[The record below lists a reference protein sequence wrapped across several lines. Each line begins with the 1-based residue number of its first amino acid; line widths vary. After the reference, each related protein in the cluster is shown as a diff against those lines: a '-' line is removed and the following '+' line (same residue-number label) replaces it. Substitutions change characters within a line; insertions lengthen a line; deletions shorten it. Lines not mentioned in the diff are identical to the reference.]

1 MRIAFLG
8 TGVMGASMAGH
19 LIDAGHELTIHT
31 RTRARA
37 EGLLSRGASWAD
49 TPAACAD
56 AQDVVISIVGLPSDV
71 ESVYL
76 GPEGVLAAGKP
87 PSLLIDMT
95 TSTPSLARRIHQEAS
110 QRGVSSIDAP
120 VSGGDVGARNGTL
133 SIMVGG
139 DHDAI
144 VTAMPLLEA
153 MGRSIV
159 HQGEAGAGQHTK
171 MVNQILIASM
181 MVGASEGLL
190 YAERAGLDGA
200 KVIESV
206 GGGAAGSWTI
216 NTLGPRMLQ
225 RDFEPGFYVEH
236 FLKDL
241 SIALQEAQEMGLELP
256 GLAQAHALYARLEAD
271 GLGRK
276 GTQVLLTLLERLNG
290 GQSSSQPG

>member
-1 MRIAFLG
+1 
-8 TGVMGASMAGH
+8 
-19 LIDAGHELTIHT
+19 
-31 RTRARA
+31 
-37 EGLLSRGASWAD
+37 
-49 TPAACAD
+49 
-56 AQDVVISIVGLPSDV
+56 
-71 ESVYL
+71 
-76 GPEGVLAAGKP
+76 
-87 PSLLIDMT
+87 
-95 TSTPSLARRIHQEAS
+95 
-110 QRGVSSIDAP
+110 
-120 VSGGDVGARNGTL
+120 
-133 SIMVGG
+133 
-139 DHDAI
+139 
-144 VTAMPLLEA
+144 
-153 MGRSIV
+153 
-159 HQGEAGAGQHTK
+159 

-181 MVGASEGLL
+181 MIGASEGLL

-256 GLAQAHALYARLEAD
+256 GLAQAHALYAQLQAD

-290 GQSSSQPG
+290 AQSSAEPA

>member
-19 LIDAGHELTIHT
+19 LLEAGHELTIHT
-31 RTRARA
+31 RTRSRA
-37 EGLLSRGASWAD
+37 QGLLDRGANWAE
-49 TPAACAD
+49 TPAEAAHGCEA
-56 AQDVVISIVGLPSDV
+56 VISIVGLPADV

-76 GPEGVLAAGKP
+76 GPEGVLAAPKP
-87 PSLLIDMT
+87 PALLIDMT

-110 QRGVSSIDAP
+110 AKGLDSIDAP

-139 DHDAI
+139 EADSISA
-144 VTAMPLLEA
+144 AMPLFEA

-159 HQGEAGAGQHTK
+159 HQGGPGAGQHTK

-181 MVGASEGLL
+181 MIGASEGLL

-241 SIALQEAQEMGLELP
+241 SIALQEAQDMGLELP
-256 GLAQAHALYARLEAD
+256 GLAQAHALYARLQAD

-276 GTQVLLTLLERLNG
+276 GTQVLLTLLERLNEP
-290 GQSSSQPG
+290 QSSAEPA

>member
-1 MRIAFLG
+1 
-8 TGVMGASMAGH
+8 
-19 LIDAGHELTIHT
+19 
-31 RTRARA
+31 
-37 EGLLSRGASWAD
+37 
-49 TPAACAD
+49 
-56 AQDVVISIVGLPSDV
+56 
-71 ESVYL
+71 
-76 GPEGVLAAGKP
+76 
-87 PSLLIDMT
+87 
-95 TSTPSLARRIHQEAS
+95 
-110 QRGVSSIDAP
+110 
-120 VSGGDVGARNGTL
+120 
-133 SIMVGG
+133 MVGG

-290 GQSSSQPG
+290 GQSSS